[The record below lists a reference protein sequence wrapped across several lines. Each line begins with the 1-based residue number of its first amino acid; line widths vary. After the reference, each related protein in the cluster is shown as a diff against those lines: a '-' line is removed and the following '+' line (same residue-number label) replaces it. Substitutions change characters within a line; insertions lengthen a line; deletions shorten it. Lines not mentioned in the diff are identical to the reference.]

1 MGVFCYLRVSTVRQ
15 EVDKNKYEVLEYANN
30 KKMGAVKFYEDTISG
45 TVKWQARQMG
55 KIVEQLGKGDI
66 LIVPELSRLARSIS
80 QIYEIVEAVRAKGA
94 ELHIIKQ
101 GLIFSEGKND
111 MQTKV
116 MLSTF
121 ALMAELE
128 RDFISIRTREALHAK
143 KLQGVKL
150 GRAKGSGLKLTEH
163 KKEIE
168 GLLNNKVSVSA
179 IARIYKVN
187 RATVSKFITEHIE
200 QCN

>member
-15 EVDKNKYEVLEYANN
+15 EVDKNKYEVLEYANS

-80 QIYEIVEAVRAKGA
+80 QIYEIVEAVRARGA

-101 GLIFSEGKND
+101 SLIFSEGKND

-128 RDFISIRTREALHAK
+128 RDFISIRTREALQAK
-143 KLQGVKL
+143 KMQGVKL
-150 GRAKGSGLKLTEH
+150 GRAKGSGLKLTEY

-168 GLLNNKVSVSA
+168 RLLDNKVSVSA

-187 RATVSKFITEHIE
+187 RATVSKFITEHIKR
-200 QCN
+200 CR